1 MNGATQELA
10 LEARVDP
17 GPSEYRFRTV
27 DGVCSNDE
35 FRTEEL
41 LLAEALWE
49 ATVDSVLVLEAN
61 YGVVGVLA
69 APAVDRV
76 AMTESSAR
84 AARLCERN
92 AARNDRNAA
101 RNGVDTSVSL
111 TAGVTELEAREGA
124 AELPLAG
131 VERGQSFDALAYA
144 PKPYAP
150 LDLGAQRLAD
160 AASRLDATGCVFVAA
175 SERTG
180 LTRYRA
186 VLEEHCGTV
195 DCVAE
200 RDGVRVLRGGLSE
213 DTGRAVDGGFRGAEF
228 VSVREFDATVSGVD
242 LALRSVPGVFSASR
256 VDRGTRLLAEAAEV
270 SDGDRVLDL
279 CCGYGTLG
287 AYASQAADCAVWLTD
302 DDRVSTACAE
312 RTLEANGVTGTVV
325 TADGVDAV
333 ADVAFDRV
341 LCNPPT
347 HATDRMLAG
356 LFADA
361 QDVLAPGGEA
371 FVVHHH
377 DLDLRPQLAAFDL
390 VEHVSSGREHVVVRA
405 R

>member
-1 MNGATQELA
+1 MNGATRELA
-10 LEARVDP
+10 LEARVDA

-35 FRTEEL
+35 FRTGEL
-41 LLAEALWE
+41 LLAEALWD
-49 ATVDSVLVLEAN
+49 AAVDSALVLEAN

-69 APAVDRV
+69 EPAVDRV
-76 AMTESSAR
+76 TMTESSAR
-84 AARLCERN
+84 AARLCQ
-92 AARNDRNAA
+92 RNAA
-101 RNGVDTSVSL
+101 RNGVDASVSL

-131 VERGQSFDALAYA
+131 VESGQSFDALAYA

-160 AASRLDATGCVFVAA
+160 AASRLDATGRVFVAA

-180 LTRYRA
+180 LARYRD

-200 RDGVRVLRGGLSE
+200 RDGVRVLRGTLAE
-213 DTGRAVDGGFRGAEF
+213 DTERRSDSGFRGAEF

-256 VDRGTRLLAEAAEV
+256 VDRGTRLLAGTAEV
-270 SDGDRVLDL
+270 SGGDRVLDL

-287 AYASQAADCAVWLTD
+287 AYASQVADCAVWLTD

-325 TADGVDAV
+325 TGDGVDGV
-333 ADVAFDRV
+333 SGEAFDRV

-347 HATDRMLAG
+347 HATDRLLDG
-356 LFADA
+356 LFADVHG
-361 QDVLAPGGEA
+361 VLAPGGEA
-371 FVVHHH
+371 FVVHHR
-377 DLDLRPQLAAFDL
+377 DLDLRPQLAPFDC
-390 VEHVSSGREHVVVRA
+390 VDRVSTGTEHVVVRA